1 MRLFN
6 VVLVSAFVSTLAS
19 AQSRVGDEAADF
31 TLQALEGGEV
41 SLSDFR
47 GQVVLLNFFGYG

>member
-1 MRLFN
+1 MRVLN

-31 TLQALEGGEV
+31 TLQSLEGGEV
-41 SLSDFR
+41 SLSNFR

>member
-1 MRLFN
+1 MRLLN

-31 TLQALEGGEV
+31 TLQSLEGDEV